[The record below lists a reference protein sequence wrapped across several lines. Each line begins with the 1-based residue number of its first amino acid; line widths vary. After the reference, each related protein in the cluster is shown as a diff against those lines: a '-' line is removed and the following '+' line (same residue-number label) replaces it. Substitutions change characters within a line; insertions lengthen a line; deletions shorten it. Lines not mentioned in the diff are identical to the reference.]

1 MPMNRNIGRL
11 EQPEPSR
18 VIKFADGRLGAEYA
32 NIDPRTPRILR
43 LAGRTAI
50 TDASIGGT
58 GVVIM
63 RVRGETQEPGKRNR
77 IAVGNGVM
85 FDEGTGSALVASGDT
100 TAIPDILLG
109 QPYAEGAVN
118 TSSVEAVLVEV
129 GRDRFRS
136 APTVTV
142 NNVDSPFD
150 HFRKILDGKRAEYEQ
165 KQRTRTEE
173 ILKRL
178 PEGFKT
184 SRGSKY
190 RYTPEGHSERW
201 KFDGTH
207 HAPMGIVVFTPNQLV
222 ISRMATSNEH
232 IPPDR
237 RVGVYIVETDPSSGD
252 VRKVYDIRQVR
263 DPNNLKVAAINR
275 RDGVVESQPVSLF
288 PVKGYR
294 VYEMSKLRKGDT
306 IRHPGHEVTEIF

>member
-1 MPMNRNIGRL
+1 MNRNIGRL

-43 LAGRTAI
+43 LAGRMAI

-58 GVVIM
+58 GVAIM
-63 RVRGETQEPGKRNR
+63 RMRGETQEPGKRNR

-85 FDEGTGSALVASGDT
+85 FNEDTGSALVASGDT

-142 NNVDSPFD
+142 NNVDSPLTISGRFLTVNVLNTNRNSV
-150 HFRKILDGKRAEYEQ
+150 HVQ
-165 KQRTRTEE
+165 KKYLKGFLKV
-173 ILKRL
+173 LKRQ
-178 PEGFKT
+178 EVQST
-184 SRGSKY
+184 
-190 RYTPEGHSERW
+190 
-201 KFDGTH
+201 
-207 HAPMGIVVFTPNQLV
+207 
-222 ISRMATSNEH
+222 
-232 IPPDR
+232 
-237 RVGVYIVETDPSSGD
+237 
-252 VRKVYDIRQVR
+252 DIRQRVI
-263 DPNNLKVAAINR
+263 LK
-275 RDGVVESQPVSLF
+275 DGSLMVHTMLRWVLLYLLLISLLLVEW
-288 PVKGYR
+288 
-294 VYEMSKLRKGDT
+294 LRQTNIYLRIDVWACILLRQ
-306 IRHPGHEVTEIF
+306 IRHLEMCVKCTIFGKFATRII

>member
-1 MPMNRNIGRL
+1 
-11 EQPEPSR
+11 
-18 VIKFADGRLGAEYA
+18 
-32 NIDPRTPRILR
+32 
-43 LAGRTAI
+43 
-50 TDASIGGT
+50 
-58 GVVIM
+58 M

-85 FDEGTGSALVASGDT
+85 FDEDTGSALVASGDT
-100 TAIPDILLG
+100 TAIPNILLG
-109 QPYAEGAVN
+109 KPYAGGAVN

-129 GRDRFRS
+129 GRDRF

-142 NNVDSPFD
+142 DNVDSPFD
-150 HFRKILDGKRAEYEQ
+150 HFRQILDGKRAEYEQ

-178 PEGFKT
+178 PKGFKT

-190 RYTPEGHSERW
+190 RYTLEGHSERW

-207 HAPMGIVVFTPNQLV
+207 HAPMGIAVFVPNQLV

-252 VRKVYDIRQVR
+252 VRRVYDIRQVR

-288 PVKGYR
+288 PVEGCH
-294 VYEMSKLRKGDT
+294 VYEMSKLGNGDT
-306 IRHPGHEVTEIF
+306 IRHPGDKVTEIF

>member
-1 MPMNRNIGRL
+1 MNRNIGRL

-18 VIKFADGRLGAEYA
+18 VIEFADGRLGAEYA
-32 NIDPRTPRILR
+32 NIDPRTPRILS

-58 GVVIM
+58 GVAIM
-63 RVRGETQEPGKRNR
+63 RMGGETQEPGKRNR

-85 FDEGTGSALVASGDT
+85 FNEDTGSALVASGDT
-100 TAIPDILLG
+100 TAIPNILLG
-109 QPYAEGAVN
+109 KPYAGGAVN

-129 GRDRFRS
+129 GRDRF

-142 NNVDSPFD
+142 DNVDSPFD
-150 HFRKILDGKRAEYEQ
+150 HFRQILDGKRAEYEQ
-165 KQRTRTEE
+165 KQRTKE

-178 PEGFKT
+178 PKGFKT
-184 SRGSKY
+184 SRGSEY

-207 HAPMGIVVFTPNQLV
+207 HAPTGIAVFIPNQLV

-237 RVGVYIVETDPSSGD
+237 RVACILL
-252 VRKVYDIRQVR
+252 RQ
-263 DPNNLKVAAINR
+263 
-275 RDGVVESQPVSLF
+275 
-288 PVKGYR
+288 
-294 VYEMSKLRKGDT
+294 
-306 IRHPGHEVTEIF
+306 IRHLEMCVKCTIFGKFATRII

>member
-1 MPMNRNIGRL
+1 MNRNIGQP

-18 VIKFADGRLGAEYA
+18 VIEFADGRLGAEYA

-43 LAGRTAI
+43 LAGRMAI

-58 GVVIM
+58 GVAIM
-63 RVRGETQEPGKRNR
+63 RMRGETQEPGKRNR

-85 FDEGTGSALVASGDT
+85 FNEDTGSALVASGDT

-109 QPYAEGAVN
+109 EPYAGGAVN

-165 KQRTRTEE
+165 KQRTKE

-178 PEGFKT
+178 PKGFKT
-184 SRGSKY
+184 SRGSEY
-190 RYTPEGHSERW
+190 RYTLEGHSERW

-263 DPNNLKVAAINR
+263 DPNNLEVAAINR
-275 RDGVVESQPVSLF
+275 RGGVVESQPVSLF

-294 VYEMSKLRKGDT
+294 VYEMSKLKNGDT

>member
-1 MPMNRNIGRL
+1 MNRNIGRP

-18 VIKFADGRLGAEYA
+18 VIEFADGRLGAEYA
-32 NIDPRTPRILR
+32 NIDPRIPRILR

-50 TDASIGGT
+50 TDASIDGT
-58 GVVIM
+58 GVAIM

-85 FDEGTGSALVASGDT
+85 FDEDTGSALVASGNT
-100 TAIPDILLG
+100 TAIPNILLG
-109 QPYAEGAVN
+109 KPYAGGAVN

-129 GRDRFRS
+129 GRDRF

-150 HFRKILDGKRAEYEQ
+150 HFRQILDGKRAEYEQ
-165 KQRTRTEE
+165 KQRT
-173 ILKRL
+173 
-178 PEGFKT
+178 
-184 SRGSKY
+184 
-190 RYTPEGHSERW
+190 EGHSERW

-207 HAPMGIVVFTPNQLV
+207 HAPMGIAVFIPNQLV
-222 ISRMATSNEH
+222 ISRMATSKAYVL
-232 IPPDR
+232 PDR
-237 RVGVYIVETDPSSGD
+237 RVGVYIVETDPLSGD

-288 PVKGYR
+288 PVKDCY
-294 VYEMSKLRKGDT
+294 VYEMSKLRNGHT
-306 IRHPGHEVTEIF
+306 LRHPGDKVTEIF

>member
-1 MPMNRNIGRL
+1 M
-11 EQPEPSR
+11 
-18 VIKFADGRLGAEYA
+18 
-32 NIDPRTPRILR
+32 
-43 LAGRTAI
+43 
-50 TDASIGGT
+50 
-58 GVVIM
+58 
-63 RVRGETQEPGKRNR
+63 
-77 IAVGNGVM
+77 
-85 FDEGTGSALVASGDT
+85 
-100 TAIPDILLG
+100 
-109 QPYAEGAVN
+109 
-118 TSSVEAVLVEV
+118 EAVLVEV
-129 GRDRFRS
+129 GRDRF

-150 HFRKILDGKRAEYEQ
+150 HFRQILDGKRAEYEQ

-178 PEGFKT
+178 PKGFKT
-184 SRGSKY
+184 SRGSEY
-190 RYTPEGHSERW
+190 RYTSEGHSERW

-288 PVKGYR
+288 PVKGHR
-294 VYEMSKLRKGDT
+294 VYEMSKLRNGDT

>member
-1 MPMNRNIGRL
+1 MNRNIGRL

-18 VIKFADGRLGAEYA
+18 VIGFADGRLGAEYA

-50 TDASIGGT
+50 TDASIDGT
-58 GVVIM
+58 GVAIM

-85 FDEGTGSALVASGDT
+85 FDEDTGSALVASGDT
-100 TAIPDILLG
+100 TAIPNILLG
-109 QPYAEGAVN
+109 KPYAGGVVN

-129 GRDRFRS
+129 GRDRF

-142 NNVDSPFD
+142 DNVDSPFD
-150 HFRKILDGKRAEYEQ
+150 HFRQILDGKRAEYEQ
-165 KQRTRTEE
+165 KQRTKE

-178 PEGFKT
+178 PKGFKT
-184 SRGSKY
+184 SRGSEY

-207 HAPMGIVVFTPNQLV
+207 HAPMGIAVFIPNQLV
-222 ISRMATSNEH
+222 ISRMATSNGH
-232 IPPDR
+232 IPPNR
-237 RVGVYIVETDPSSGD
+237 RVGVYIVETDPLSGD

-288 PVKGYR
+288 PVEGCH
-294 VYEMSKLRKGDT
+294 VYEMSKLGNGDT
-306 IRHPGHEVTEIF
+306 IRHPGDKVTEIF

>member
-1 MPMNRNIGRL
+1 MNRNIGRL
-11 EQPEPSR
+11 EQSEPSR
-18 VIKFADGRLGAEYA
+18 VIGFADGRLGAEYA

-50 TDASIGGT
+50 TDASIDGT
-58 GVVIM
+58 GVAIM

-100 TAIPDILLG
+100 TAIPNILLG
-109 QPYAEGAVN
+109 KPYAGGAVN

-129 GRDRFRS
+129 GRDRF

-142 NNVDSPFD
+142 GDVDSPFD
-150 HFRKILDGKRAEYEQ
+150 HFRQILDDKRAEYEQ
-165 KQRTRTEE
+165 KQRTEE

-178 PEGFKT
+178 PKGFKT
-184 SRGSKY
+184 SRGSEY

-207 HAPMGIVVFTPNQLV
+207 HAPMGIAVFIPNQLV
-222 ISRMATSNEH
+222 ISRMATSNKH
-232 IPPDR
+232 VPPDR
-237 RVGVYIVETDPSSGD
+237 RVGVYIIETDSSSGA
-252 VRKVYDIRQVR
+252 VRKVYDIRQVHE
-263 DPNNLKVAAINR
+263 PNNLKVAAINR
-275 RDGVVESQPVSLF
+275 RDGVIECQPVSLF
-288 PVKGYR
+288 PVKDYHA
-294 VYEMSKLRKGDT
+294 YEMSKLENGDT
-306 IRHPGHEVTEIF
+306 IRHPGHKVTEIF

>member
-1 MPMNRNIGRL
+1 MNRNIGRL

-18 VIKFADGRLGAEYA
+18 VIGFADGRLGAEYA
-32 NIDPRTPRILR
+32 NTDPRTPRILR

-50 TDASIGGT
+50 TDASIDGT
-58 GVVIM
+58 GVAIM

-85 FDEGTGSALVASGDT
+85 FDEDTGSALVASGNT
-100 TAIPDILLG
+100 TAIPNILLG
-109 QPYAEGAVN
+109 KPYAGGAVN

-129 GRDRFRS
+129 GRDRF

-142 NNVDSPFD
+142 GDVDSPFD
-150 HFRKILDGKRAEYEQ
+150 HFRQILDGKRAEYEQ
-165 KQRTRTEE
+165 KQRTEE

-178 PEGFKT
+178 PKGFKT
-184 SRGSKY
+184 SRGSEY

-207 HAPMGIVVFTPNQLV
+207 HAPMGIAVFIPNQLV
-222 ISRMATSNEH
+222 ISRMATSKAYVL
-232 IPPDR
+232 PDR
-237 RVGVYIVETDPSSGD
+237 RVGVYIVETDPLSGD

-288 PVKGYR
+288 PVEGYH
-294 VYEMSKLRKGDT
+294 VYEMSKLSNGDT
-306 IRHPGHEVTEIF
+306 LRHPGDKVTAIF

>member
-1 MPMNRNIGRL
+1 MNRNIGRL

-18 VIKFADGRLGAEYA
+18 VIGFADGRLGAEYA
-32 NIDPRTPRILR
+32 NIDPRIPRILR

-50 TDASIGGT
+50 TDASIDGT
-58 GVVIM
+58 GVAIM

-85 FDEGTGSALVASGDT
+85 FDEDTGSALVASGDT
-100 TAIPDILLG
+100 TAIPNILLG
-109 QPYAEGAVN
+109 KPYAGGAVN

-129 GRDRFRS
+129 GRDRF

-142 NNVDSPFD
+142 GDVDSPFD
-150 HFRKILDGKRAEYEQ
+150 HFRQILDDKRAEYEQ
-165 KQRTRTEE
+165 KQRTEE

-178 PEGFKT
+178 PKGFKT
-184 SRGSKY
+184 SRGSEY

-207 HAPMGIVVFTPNQLV
+207 HAPMGIAVFIPNQLV
-222 ISRMATSNEH
+222 ISRMATSNGH
-232 IPPDR
+232 IPPNR
-237 RVGVYIVETDPSSGD
+237 RVGVYIVETDPLSGD

-288 PVKGYR
+288 PVKGYH
-294 VYEMSKLRKGDT
+294 VYEMSKLRNGYT
-306 IRHPGHEVTEIF
+306 IRHPGHKVTEIF

>member
-1 MPMNRNIGRL
+1 MNRNIGRL

-18 VIKFADGRLGAEYA
+18 VIGFADGRLGAEYA

-50 TDASIGGT
+50 TDVSIDGT
-58 GVVIM
+58 GVAIM
-63 RVRGETQEPGKRNR
+63 RVRGETREPGKRNR

-85 FDEGTGSALVASGDT
+85 FDEDTGSALVASGDT
-100 TAIPDILLG
+100 TAIPNILLG
-109 QPYAEGAVN
+109 KPYAGGAVN

-129 GRDRFRS
+129 GRDRF

-142 NNVDSPFD
+142 DNVDSPFD
-150 HFRKILDGKRAEYEQ
+150 HFRQILDGKRAEYEQ
-165 KQRTRTEE
+165 KQRTKE

-178 PEGFKT
+178 PKGFKT
-184 SRGSKY
+184 SRGSEY

-207 HAPMGIVVFTPNQLV
+207 HTPMGIAVFIPNQLV
-222 ISRMATSNEH
+222 ISRMATSKAYVL
-232 IPPDR
+232 PDR
-237 RVGVYIVETDPSSGD
+237 RVGVYIVETDPLSGD

-263 DPNNLKVAAINR
+263 DPNNLKVAAINE

-288 PVKGYR
+288 PVEGCH
-294 VYEMSKLRKGDT
+294 VYEMSKLENGDT
-306 IRHPGHEVTEIF
+306 IRHPGHKVTEIF

>member
-1 MPMNRNIGRL
+1 MNRNIGRP

-18 VIKFADGRLGAEYA
+18 VIEFADGRLGAEYA
-32 NIDPRTPRILR
+32 NIDPRTPHILR

-100 TAIPDILLG
+100 TAIPNILLG
-109 QPYAEGAVN
+109 EPYAGGAVN

-129 GRDRFRS
+129 GRDRF

-150 HFRKILDGKRAEYEQ
+150 HFRQILDGKRAEYEQ

-178 PEGFKT
+178 PKGFKT
-184 SRGSKY
+184 SRGSEY
-190 RYTPEGHSERW
+190 RYTSEGHSERW

-288 PVKGYR
+288 PVKGHR
-294 VYEMSKLRKGDT
+294 VYEMSKLRNGDT

>member
-1 MPMNRNIGRL
+1 MNRNIGRP

-18 VIKFADGRLGAEYA
+18 VIEFADGRLGAEYA
-32 NIDPRTPRILR
+32 NIDPRIPRILR

-50 TDASIGGT
+50 TDASIDGT
-58 GVVIM
+58 GVAIM

-85 FDEGTGSALVASGDT
+85 FDEDTGSALVASGDT
-100 TAIPDILLG
+100 TAIPNILLG
-109 QPYAEGAVN
+109 KPYAGGAVN

-129 GRDRFRS
+129 GRDRF

-150 HFRKILDGKRAEYEQ
+150 HFRQILDGKRAEYEQ
-165 KQRTRTEE
+165 KQRTKE

-178 PEGFKT
+178 PKGFKT
-184 SRGSKY
+184 SRGSEY

-207 HAPMGIVVFTPNQLV
+207 HAPMGIAVFIPNQLV
-222 ISRMATSNEH
+222 ISRMATSKAYVL
-232 IPPDR
+232 PDR
-237 RVGVYIVETDPSSGD
+237 RVGVYIVETDPLSGD

-288 PVKGYR
+288 PVKDCY
-294 VYEMSKLRKGDT
+294 VYEMSKLRNGHT
-306 IRHPGHEVTEIF
+306 LRHPGDKVTEIF